1 MPNQEAQ
8 VGGGEI
14 GRTMRDAGLEKAIK
28 AAGGVVSLAR
38 AIGIAQPS
46 VSAWSRIPAERVL
59 AIEALTRVHR
69 YILRPDL
76 YGPSEDQ
83 VTSKSEV
90 DEIDQLRAAEYGLL
104 SLLLGKAPDA
114 ETLKRVATL
123 KGDASD
129 LGMAHIEL
137 AAAAA
142 AADDRAV
149 SKEFFDLF
157 IGLGRG
163 DLLPYASYY
172 LTGFLHERPLARV
185 REDLDQLGIERAG
198 TSREPEDH
206 IAILLEVMAGLA
218 RGEFEADFSE
228 QARFFDRHLSWAARC
243 SPISRCRIA
252 GFPPWAVSPRLH
264 GTESE
269 AFTLPGSEAKGTASA
284 SHPMLQGAIGRR
296 RPRSRGGV
304 DRRRS
309 S

>member
-1 MPNQEAQ
+1 
-8 VGGGEI
+8 
-14 GRTMRDAGLEKAIK
+14 MRDAGLEEAIR
-28 AAGGVVSLAR
+28 AAGGIASLAR

-46 VSAWSRIPAERVL
+46 ISAWSRIPAERVL
-59 AIEALTRVHR
+59 AVEALTRVHR
-69 YILRPDL
+69 FILRPDL

-83 VTSKSEV
+83 VSSKPEV
-90 DEIDQLRAAEYGLL
+90 DEIDELRAAEYDLL

-114 ETLKRVATL
+114 DTLSRLAAL

-137 AAAAA
+137 ASAAT

-185 REDLDQLGIERAG
+185 REDLEGLGIERAG

-218 RGEFEADFSE
+218 RGDFETEFSE
-228 QARFFDRHLSWAARC
+228 QARFFERHLK
-243 SPISRCRIA
+243 
-252 GFPPWAVSPRLH
+252 PWASRMFADLEMSGSANFYRAVGRVGRVFMEL
-264 GTESE
+264 ESE
-269 AFTLPGSEAKGTASA
+269 AFALSE
-284 SHPMLQGAIGRR
+284 
-296 RPRSRGGV
+296 
-304 DRRRS
+304 
-309 S
+309 